1 MKNNNYSFE
10 NINKNL
16 EDLTKRLEKWQ
27 EINHNKKVGYSPKC
41 KVCNSPHLD
50 KIEELKEKGHTLEDI
65 KDSLSLDLSI
75 MSLSRHFQ
83 NHYPK
88 NQRYKL
94 RQQITFLENIQEAYK
109 KYPYLEN
116 YFKSKP
122 LEYLER
128 FNTSDGFCTDGFCLC
143 NMLEAGTVGDSWTNI
158 NNIGQKMFKDIEK
171 IKESYYFSTQSDKIT
186 NTKIE
191 ALLLQN
197 LCLRCKEDIN
207 TQRLDLLEKIITF
220 NFLNIPIDDKE
231 TYFNL
236 LNFKGTKEEFITSLG
251 EIKGDSLAK

>member
-1 MKNNNYSFE
+1 
-10 NINKNL
+10 
-16 EDLTKRLEKWQ
+16 
-27 EINHNKKVGYSPKC
+27 
-41 KVCNSPHLD
+41 
-50 KIEELKEKGHTLEDI
+50 
-65 KDSLSLDLSI
+65 
-75 MSLSRHFQ
+75 
-83 NHYPK
+83 
-88 NQRYKL
+88 
-94 RQQITFLENIQEAYK
+94 
-109 KYPYLEN
+109 
-116 YFKSKP
+116 
-122 LEYLER
+122 
-128 FNTSDGFCTDGFCLC
+128 
-143 NMLEAGTVGDSWTNI
+143 MLEAGTVGDSWTNI
-158 NNIGQKMFKDIEK
+158 NNIGQNMFKNIEK
-171 IKESYYFSTQSDKIT
+171 IRENYYFSTQSDKIT